1 MAQLDP
7 SAERECLGLLE
18 EALGKP
24 RSQRRQWLLE
34 KLNEREQ
41 VNRKLEDLLELAER
55 YDISL

>member
-18 EALGKP
+18 EALSKP
-24 RSQRRQWLLE
+24 PAQRRTWLIKKLE
-34 KLNEREQ
+34 EREQ

-55 YDISL
+55 YNISL